1 MPPVRM
7 MKVIP
12 AASTMLIEAWRVIFS
27 RLLSVKKLGAIKP
40 KTATIRDED
49 RQNADGLHQV
59 AHQHFFAE
67 ADFATGAEVSFGMLI
82 VAPALR

>member
-1 MPPVRM
+1 
-7 MKVIP
+7 
-12 AASTMLIEAWRVIFS
+12 MLDRGLAGDIQQIAFREEVGGDKAED
-27 RLLSVKKLGAIKP
+27 GDDQ
-40 KTATIRDED
+40 DED

-82 VAPALR
+82 VALP